1 MKTVQ
6 EVMAMCDKRKVVA
19 AYIILCNE
27 MLNRKTICRLYQ
39 LMDELQKRKI
49 EPSKEEYIVI
59 SEFNYKNRRVRFE
72 SYVASVRDIMDYFRI
87 FDFFEEYIDKEPQEL
102 ELLLGPAAVMSLDKK
117 LDLIYELGKNY
128 DTDSFPGHIETYAYG
143 NEPWNTI
150 LCYLVPDH
158 IIGSFNMETYI
169 AAVLYEMTFFGFF
182 EEEVQD
188 TRDEYAYRNSLVEE
202 KMETLSQERVDK
214 NYSCSYD
221 DFIKEF
227 DSTFEMVEEEEE
239 EDKKTRLL
247 NNIIRSILN
256 YREMKKTY
264 EDLLKTDHKS

>member
-6 EVMAMCDKRKVVA
+6 EVMKMCNKNRVVNE
-19 AYIILCNE
+19 YIKLCNQ
-27 MLNRKTICRLYQ
+27 MLDDVTIYRLYQ
-39 LMDELQKRKI
+39 LMDELQERKV

-117 LDLIYELGKNY
+117 LDLIYELGKSY
-128 DTDSFPGHIETYAYG
+128 DTDSFPGHIETYAYE

-150 LCYLVPDH
+150 LSYLVPDH
-158 IIGSFNMETYI
+158 IIGYMETYI

-202 KMETLSQERVDK
+202 KMETLSQERADK

-227 DSTFEMVEEEEE
+227 DSTFEIVEEEEE
-239 EDKKTRLL
+239 EKQTRLK
-247 NNIIRSILN
+247 NNIIRSILI
-256 YREMKKTY
+256 YQEMKKTY

>member
-27 MLNRKTICRLYQ
+27 MLNKKTICRLDQ
-39 LMDELQKRKI
+39 LMDELQERKI
-49 EPSKEEYIVI
+49 EPSKENIVI

-128 DTDSFPGHIETYAYG
+128 DTDSYPGHIETYAYEF
-143 NEPWNTI
+143 EPWNTI
-150 LCYLVPDH
+150 LGYLVPDH

-169 AAVLYEMTFFGFF
+169 GAVLYEMTFFGFF

-202 KMETLSQERVDK
+202 NLKALTKEEFYQK
-214 NYSCSYD
+214 YACSFD
-221 DFIKEF
+221 DFNKELI
-227 DSTFEMVEEEEE
+227 STFDIEMVEEEEE
-239 EDKKTRLL
+239 DKQTRFK
-247 NNIIRSILN
+247 NYIIRSILN
-256 YREMKKTY
+256 YQEMKKTY
-264 EDLLKTDHKS
+264 EDLLKTDHES

>member
-6 EVMAMCDKRKVVA
+6 EVMKMCNKNRVVNE
-19 AYIILCNE
+19 YIKLCNQ
-27 MLNRKTICRLYQ
+27 MLDDVTIYRLYQ
-39 LMDELQKRKI
+39 LMDELQERKV

-87 FDFFEEYIDKEPQEL
+87 FDFFDEYIDKEPQEL

-128 DTDSFPGHIETYAYG
+128 DTDSFPGHIETYAYE
-143 NEPWNTI
+143 NDRWNTI
-150 LCYLVPDH
+150 LGYLVPDH
-158 IIGSFNMETYI
+158 IIGSSNMETYI
-169 AAVLYEMTFFGFF
+169 GAVLYEMTFFGFF

-188 TRDEYAYRNSLVEE
+188 ARDEYAYRNSLV
-202 KMETLSQERVDK
+202 ETLSQERVDK

-239 EDKKTRLL
+239 EGKQTRLL